1 VLTIFIQA
9 PPEVRG
15 ALVAL
20 QQLAITFGILVSYF
34 IGYGTNYLG
43 GGNED
48 IKGGAQHDASWLV
61 PICIQLIPSTILAVG
76 MIAFMPQSPR
86 HLMNKGREEECLDTL
101 ARLRSCSKD
110 DIRVRIEFLEIKA
123 LREFERQR
131 SIELFPQYQDG
142 SFKSNFMIGLND
154 YKSLFTNSSLRK
166 RSMVA
171 ILTMVF
177 QQWNGVNA
185 ILYYAVR
192 DSKETYLL
200 CDVLLISFAAFYFC
214 WCWTQRWHRLAA
226 CHWCCWYSHVPGYN
240 PCRSV
245 RRSFWT

>member
-1 VLTIFIQA
+1 MIFQA

-20 QQLAITFGILVSYF
+20 QQLAITFGIMVSYF

-43 GGNED
+43 GSENVNNGVLSD
-48 IKGGAQHDASWLV
+48 SSWLI
-61 PICIQLIPSTILAVG
+61 PICIQLLPSTVLAVG

-123 LREFERQR
+123 LREFEKQR

-142 SFKSNFMIGLND
+142 TFKSNFMIGLND
-154 YKSLFTNSSLRK
+154 YKSLFSNQSLRK
-166 RSMVA
+166 RTMVA

-185 ILYYAVR
+185 ILYYAPFIFEGVG
-192 DSKETYLL
+192 K
-200 CDVLLISFAAFYFC
+200 
-214 WCWTQRWHRLAA
+214 
-226 CHWCCWYSHVPGYN
+226 
-240 PCRSV
+240 
-245 RRSFWT
+245 

>member
-1 VLTIFIQA
+1 VQA

-20 QQLAITFGILVSYF
+20 QQLAITFGIMVSYF

-43 GGNED
+43 GSEKVHNGVLSD
-48 IKGGAQHDASWLV
+48 SSWLI
-61 PICIQLIPSTILAVG
+61 PICIQLVPSTILAVG

-86 HLMNKGREEECLDTL
+86 HLMNKGREEECLETL

-110 DIRVRIEFLEIKA
+110 DIKVRIEFLEIKA

-142 SFKSNFMIGLND
+142 TFKSNFMIGLND
-154 YKSLFTNSSLRK
+154 YKSLFTNTSLRK
-166 RSMVA
+166 RTMVA

-177 QQWNGVNA
+177 QQWNGINA
-185 ILYYAVR
+185 ILYYAPF
-192 DSKETYLL
+192 
-200 CDVLLISFAAFYFC
+200 IFAG
-214 WCWTQRWHRLAA
+214 
-226 CHWCCWYSHVPGYN
+226 VGK
-240 PCRSV
+240 
-245 RRSFWT
+245 